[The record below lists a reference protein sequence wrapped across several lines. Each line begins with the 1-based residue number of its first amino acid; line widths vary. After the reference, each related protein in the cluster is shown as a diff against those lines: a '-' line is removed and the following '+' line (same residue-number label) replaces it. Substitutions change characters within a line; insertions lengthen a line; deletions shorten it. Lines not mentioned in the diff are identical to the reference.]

1 MTGAAP
7 PTWYVTFEVRK
18 RGILPRQRSPRET
31 RTFATEDEARI
42 FARSRFEE
50 GLTVYAGT
58 INPHTPKLLVPFS
71 QIPAWLTG
79 ERSDDEPPYGE
90 NKE

>member
-1 MTGAAP
+1 VQTTP
-7 PTWYVTFEVRK
+7 IWYVTFEVRK

-31 RTFATEDEARI
+31 RTFLTEAEAKA

-58 INPHTPKLLVPFS
+58 INPHTPKRLVPS
-71 QIPAWLTG
+71 SEIYSWLADG
-79 ERSDDEPPYGE
+79 HAGNDSIHGDRES
-90 NKE
+90 